1 MTNAQRVNR
10 GPSAAAENRAALI
23 AAARAVFAT
32 AGYDAPLSAVARRA
46 GVGQGSLYRHFP
58 NRMSLA
64 VAVFEDNI
72 TAMETLA
79 AEPGSTLEDILA
91 LLTDQA
97 IASTAFIDMISPSS
111 LEADLARIDA
121 RMTRALADKLDQAR
135 QSGVIRPDV
144 GTDELRLAISMI
156 ASLLAKTPEPSRR
169 PTATRAWLLLR
180 RALT

>member
-23 AAARAVFAT
+23 AAARAVFAS
-32 AGYDAPLSAVARRA
+32 AGFDAPLSAVARRA

-72 TAMETLA
+72 AAMETLA
-79 AEPGSTLEDILA
+79 AEPGSTLEDLLA
-91 LLTDQA
+91 LLTEQA
-97 IASTAFIDMISPSS
+97 IASTAFIDMISPTS
-111 LEADLARIDA
+111 LERDLARIDA
-121 RMTRALADKLDQAR
+121 RLTRVLADKLDQAR
-135 QSGVIRPDV
+135 RVGLIRPDV

-169 PTATRAWLLLR
+169 TTAAQAWILLR